1 MTDILFLAGRYLLFH
16 RWKTFVL
23 VMAITL
29 VVFLP
34 AALNVLVERSAQQLT
49 ARAKTT
55 PLLIG
60 AKGSPLELTLSSL
73 YFDGGT
79 PTLTRYREVANV
91 RDSQL
96 ANPIPL
102 YVRFR
107 ASGYAIV
114 GTTLD
119 YVEFRKLEYAEG
131 RSFAMLGETVI
142 GATVASE
149 LGLSVGDSVVS
160 SPESAFDLAGVYPL
174 KLTVV
179 GIFEPTFT
187 ADDESLFVD
196 LKTAWVIEGLGHGH
210 QNLETAEASVV
221 LQRDENRIVANAS
234 LLQYNEITPENAES
248 FHFHGDLGEFPVSA
262 ILVVPNDTK
271 SGVIL
276 QGRVENSAGDT
287 QIVRP
292 SLVIEALLA
301 TVLTVQQY
309 VVAAVALVGLAT
321 VSLAVLVFLL
331 SLRLRQRERLTLYKI
346 GSSRGV
352 VTGLMAAEVLAVIA
366 ASAVVSALLTTWVS
380 FYGADLIREF
390 LLS

>member
-248 FHFHGDLGEFPVSA
+248 FHFHGDVGEFPVSA

>member
-142 GATVASE
+142 GTSVASE

-248 FHFHGDLGEFPVSA
+248 FHFHGDVGEFPVSA

>member
-1 MTDILFLAGRYLLFH
+1 VTDILFLAGRYLLFH